1 MSARRARFIALMTAT
16 SMVIAACG
24 SSTTPR
30 AIPSVAPVE
39 KVSTK
44 PAPHVEPCGS
54 GRATPANETGVSGEA
69 ITVGVIADVTGA
81 RAQFLSNWQAMQA
94 FAAFCNSRGGIGGR
108 RLDVK
113 LFDSKVFNH
122 RAAVTDSCASVF
134 ALVGSAAAFDG
145 DGASIESDCGIPDV
159 PALVA
164 EPGHDRVPT
173 VVAPLPNPQDL
184 FLVGP
189 ERYLARTHPA
199 AVRSAAMAYLDVGV
213 TAVRASRA
221 VEATRRIGYR
231 YTVTDPI
238 PALYGDQDVQALVG
252 RLKSR
257 SVRYLSFQGRVTD
270 LAAFQTA
277 IAAAGRPVD
286 VVDAPPLFYDPS
298 YLTAAGAAADGT
310 YVVTQT
316 TPFTDADTSPELRR
330 YTEWLGRAVPGA
342 VPTAYGARGWSAGLL
357 FAEAARRVGTK
368 LDRASVLA
376 ELRAI
381 HAWDGNGIQVPADP
395 GSGRASSCFA
405 YMQVQSG
412 SFRRAYPSRGFACPH
427 DGWLRLNR
435 NFRHL

>member
-1 MSARRARFIALMTAT
+1 MSARRARFIALVTTA

-24 SSTTPR
+24 SSTTAR
-30 AIPSVAPVE
+30 VVAPIPP
-39 KVSTK
+39 VSARR
-44 PAPHVEPCGS
+44 APPVEPCGS
-54 GRATPANETGVSGEA
+54 GQVTPSNETGLSNEA
-69 ITVGVIADVTGA
+69 ITVGVIADVTGV

-94 FAAFCNSRGGIGGR
+94 FAAFCNSRGGIAGR

-113 LFDSKVFNH
+113 LFDTNVFNH

-159 PALVA
+159 PALIA

-189 ERYLARTHPA
+189 ERYLASTHPD
-199 AVRSAAMAYLDVGV
+199 AVRNAAMAYLDVGV
-213 TAVRASRA
+213 TAVRASRE

-231 YTVTDPI
+231 YTSVDPI
-238 PALYGDQDVQALVG
+238 PALYSDQDVQAIVG
-252 RLKSR
+252 RLESR
-257 SVRYLSFQGRVTD
+257 AVRYLSFQGRVTD

-277 IAAAGRPVD
+277 IAATGHRID

-298 YLTAAGAAADGT
+298 YLTAAGAGAEGT
-310 YVVTQT
+310 YVLTQT
-316 TPFTDADTSPELRR
+316 TPFTDAGTSPELRR

-357 FAEAARRVGTK
+357 FAEAARRAAAN

-376 ELRAI
+376 QLRAI

-405 YMQVQSG
+405 YMQVRSR
-412 SFRRAYPSRGFACPH
+412 SFQRAYPSRGFACPK

>member
-1 MSARRARFIALMTAT
+1 MSAQRARFLALVTAA
-16 SMVIAACG
+16 SMAIAACG

-30 AIPSVAPVE
+30 VAAAVAA
-39 KVSTK
+39 VSTRR
-44 PAPHVEPCGS
+44 APTVEPCGA
-54 GRATPANETGVSGEA
+54 GRVVASNETGLSDEA

-94 FAAFCNSRGGIGGR
+94 FAAFCNSRGGIAGR

-113 LFDSKVFNH
+113 LFDTNVFNH
-122 RAAVTDSCASVF
+122 RGAVIDSCASVF

-173 VVAPLPNPQDL
+173 VVAPLPNPQNL

-189 ERYLARTHPA
+189 ERYLARVHPE
-199 AVRSAAMAYLDVGV
+199 AVRNAAMAFLDVGV
-213 TAVRASRA
+213 TAVRASRQ

-231 YTVTDPI
+231 YTTIDPI
-238 PALYGDQDVQALVG
+238 PALYNDRDVQTLVG

-257 SVRYLSFQGRVTD
+257 SVRYLSLQGRVTD

-277 IAAAGRPVD
+277 IIAAGHKID

-298 YLTAAGAAADGT
+298 YLAAAGAAAEGT

-316 TPFTDADTSPELRR
+316 TPFTEADTSPELRR

-357 FAEAARRVGTK
+357 FAEAARRASAK
-368 LDRASVLA
+368 LDRSSLLA
-376 ELRAI
+376 QLRSI

-412 SFRRAYPSRGFACPH
+412 AFRRAYPSRGFACPR

>member
-1 MSARRARFIALMTAT
+1 MSVRRARFIALVAAA

-24 SSTTPR
+24 SSTTAR
-30 AIPSVAPVE
+30 VVQPVVT
-39 KVSTK
+39 VSTQ
-44 PAPHVEPCGS
+44 PVPHVEPCGS
-54 GRATPANETGVSGEA
+54 GPVTPSNETGLSNEA

-94 FAAFCNSRGGIGGR
+94 FAAFCNSRGGIAGR

-113 LFDSKVFNH
+113 LFDANVFNH
-122 RAAVTDSCASVF
+122 RTAVIDSCATVF

-159 PALVA
+159 PALIA

-189 ERYLARTHPA
+189 ERYLARTHPN
-199 AVRSAAMAYLDVGV
+199 AVRNAAMAYLDVGV
-213 TAVRASRA
+213 TAVRASRE

-231 YTVTDPI
+231 YTIIDPI
-238 PALYGDQDVQALVG
+238 PALYGDQDVKALVG
-252 RLKSR
+252 HLKSR

-277 IAAAGRPVD
+277 IAASGHQVD

-298 YLTAAGAAADGT
+298 YPIAAGAAAEGT

-316 TPFTDADTSPELRR
+316 TPFTDTASSPELRR

-357 FAEAARRVGTK
+357 FAEAVRRAAAK

-376 ELRAI
+376 QLRAI

-405 YMQVQSG
+405 YMQVRSG
-412 SFRRAYPSRGFACPH
+412 SFIRAYPSRGFACPR

>member
-1 MSARRARFIALMTAT
+1 MSVRRARFIALVTTT

-24 SSTTPR
+24 SSTTARVVQP
-30 AIPSVAPVE
+30 VAT
-39 KVSTK
+39 VSTQ
-44 PAPHVEPCGS
+44 PVPHVEPCGS
-54 GRATPANETGVSGEA
+54 GRVTPSNETGLSNEA

-94 FAAFCNSRGGIGGR
+94 FAAFCNSRGGIAGR
-108 RLDVK
+108 HLDVK
-113 LFDSKVFNH
+113 LFDSNVFNH
-122 RAAVTDSCASVF
+122 RTAVIDSCATVF

-145 DGASIESDCGIPDV
+145 DGASIEADCGIPDV
-159 PALVA
+159 PALIA

-189 ERYLARTHPA
+189 ERYLARTHPN
-199 AVRSAAMAYLDVGV
+199 AVRNAAMAYLDVGV
-213 TAVRASRA
+213 TAVRASRE

-231 YTVTDPI
+231 YTSIDPI
-238 PALYGDQDVQALVG
+238 PALYGDQDIKALVG

-277 IAAAGRPVD
+277 IAASGHQVD

-298 YLTAAGAAADGT
+298 YPIAAGAAAEGT

-316 TPFTDADTSPELRR
+316 TPFTDTASSPELRR
-330 YTEWLGRAVPGA
+330 YTVWLGRAVPGA

-357 FAEAARRVGTK
+357 FAEAARRAAAK

-376 ELRAI
+376 QLRAI

-405 YMQVQSG
+405 YMQVRSG
-412 SFRRAYPSRGFACPH
+412 SFKRAYPSRGFACPR

-435 NFRHL
+435 TFRHL